1 MYLTAI
7 LLVLFSIVIKIVA
20 QTKSTTT
27 SSVKTNPYSNT
38 NKNRKVKTYSNG
50 LRGAQY
56 DCSKVLSYMSSAKW
70 RIINNSDSKLKFMAS
85 DVIND
90 IAKLTKQSS
99 SVVSGCIYANNMK

>member
-7 LLVLFSIVIKIVA
+7 LLVLFSIVIKIAA
-20 QTKSTTT
+20 QTKSP
-27 SSVKTNPYSNT
+27 VKTNPYSNT

-50 LRGAQY
+50 LRGTQY

-70 RIINNSDSKLKFMAS
+70 RIINNSNSKLKFMAS

>member
-20 QTKSTTT
+20 QTKT
-27 SSVKTNPYSNT
+27 SVKTNPYSNT

-56 DCSKVLSYMSSAKW
+56 DCSKVLRYMSSAKW

-99 SVVSGCIYANNMK
+99 SVVSGCIYANNK

>member
-1 MYLTAI
+1 MAPLRMYLTAI
-7 LLVLFSIVIKIVA
+7 LLVLFSIVIKIIA
-20 QTKSTTT
+20 QTKT
-27 SSVKTNPYSNT
+27 SVKENPYSNT

-70 RIINNSDSKLKFMAS
+70 RIINNSNSKLKFMAS

-99 SVVSGCIYANNMK
+99 SVVSGCIYVNNN

>member
-7 LLVLFSIVIKIVA
+7 LLVLFSVVIKIIA
-20 QTKSTTT
+20 QTKS
-27 SSVKTNPYSNT
+27 SVKENPYSNT

-70 RIINNSDSKLKFMAS
+70 RIINNSNSKLKFMAS

-99 SVVSGCIYANNMK
+99 SVVSGCIYANNN

>member
-1 MYLTAI
+1 MYLTSI

-20 QTKSTTT
+20 QTKTL
-27 SSVKTNPYSNT
+27 VKENPYSNT

-56 DCSKVLSYMSSAKW
+56 DCSKVLGYMSSAKW

-99 SVVSGCIYANNMK
+99 SVVSGCIYANNK

>member
-1 MYLTAI
+1 MAPLRMYLTAI
-7 LLVLFSIVIKIVA
+7 LLVLFSIVIKIIA
-20 QTKSTTT
+20 QTKT
-27 SSVKTNPYSNT
+27 SVKENPYSNT

-70 RIINNSDSKLKFMAS
+70 RIINNSNSKLKFMAS

-99 SVVSGCIYANNMK
+99 SVVSGCIYANNK

>member
-7 LLVLFSIVIKIVA
+7 LLVLFSIVIKIAA
-20 QTKSTTT
+20 QTKTT
-27 SSVKTNPYSNT
+27 SSIKENPYSNA

-50 LRGAQY
+50 LRGTQY

-70 RIINNSDSKLKFMAS
+70 RIINNSNSKLKFMAS

-99 SVVSGCIYANNMK
+99 SVVSGCIYANNK